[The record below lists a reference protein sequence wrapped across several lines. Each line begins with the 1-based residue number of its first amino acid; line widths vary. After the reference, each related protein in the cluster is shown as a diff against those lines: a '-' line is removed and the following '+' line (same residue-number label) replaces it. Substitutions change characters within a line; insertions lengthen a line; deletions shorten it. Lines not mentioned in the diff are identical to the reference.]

1 LSSQAIARPSFAA
14 YTSPRSIPQ
23 EEKQM
28 DKMLVVVF
36 DNEGRAYEG
45 LRALKALEAEGS
57 IALYATAVIARD
69 GSKNIS
75 VRQAAEDG
83 PLGTAV
89 GLFTGSLLG
98 MFAGPVGF
106 AIAAGTGTMG
116 GVLFDLARSGVSAEF
131 LAEAGGQLE
140 PGKVAV
146 VAEISEEWMLPVDS
160 RMESLGGKV
169 FRQARQAVVDAQIE
183 AEIQARKDDV
193 TALKAEL
200 ARASAA
206 QKAKVEARLSSA
218 KAKLQAAQARAK
230 SSIEAVASES
240 AAKIALLQQ
249 TAVKSAG
256 ETRAA
261 LEAGVDRTIGEARH
275 RKERLQRAWAAA
287 KKELE
292 A

>member
-1 LSSQAIARPSFAA
+1 
-14 YTSPRSIPQ
+14 
-23 EEKQM
+23 M

-36 DNEGRAYEG
+36 NDEDRAYEG
-45 LRALKALEAEGS
+45 LRALKALEAEGT
-57 IALYATAVIARD
+57 IALYATAVIAKED
-69 GSKNIS
+69 KNIS
-75 VRQAAEDG
+75 VRQAADEG

-116 GVLFDLARSGVSAEF
+116 GVLFDMARSGVSAEF
-131 LAEAGGQLE
+131 LAEAGEQLE
-140 PGKVAV
+140 AGMVAV
-146 VAEISEEWMLPVDS
+146 VAEISEQWMLPVDS

-183 AEIQARKDDV
+183 AEVQAAKDEV
-193 TALKAEL
+193 AALKAEA

-206 QKAKVEARLSSA
+206 HKAKVEARLAKA
-218 KAKLQAAQARAK
+218 KAKLQAAQGKAK
-230 SSIEAVASES
+230 SSIDAVTNEG
-240 AAKIALLQQ
+240 AAKVALLREK
-249 TAVKSAG
+249 AAKSAG
-256 ETRAA
+256 ETKAA
-261 LEAGVDRTIGEARH
+261 LEARIDRSVTEVRH
-275 RKERLQRAWAAA
+275 RRERLQRAWAAA